1 MTLTF
6 EVENQMIHRTDTN
19 IVVADSKNYLHA
31 SFTFSEEWQG
41 TKTAIFSRG
50 VDRYCV
56 LLENDA
62 CLVPWEVIK
71 QGSIGV
77 TVFCGDLITANTV
90 YVSVYKSGYGDGKV
104 PSEPTP
110 SVYQQILSMLGDA
123 GEKTDSNIYKLKPNI
138 FCLFITTVSTLTIT
152 LPETYNFYDEFKF
165 AFTTSENGCNLLLPS
180 NISWLYDTPTLEANK
195 YYECSIL
202 NNKAVISQ

>member
-41 TKTAIFSRG
+41 AKTAIFSHG
-50 VDRYCV
+50 VDRYSV
-56 LLENDA
+56 LLENNM

-77 TVFCGDLITANTV
+77 TVFCGDLITANNI

-104 PSEPTP
+104 PSKPTP
-110 SVYQQILSMLGDA
+110 SVYQQIISLLNDIDKKIGDA
-123 GEKTDSNIYKLKPNI
+123 L
-138 FCLFITTVSTLTIT
+138 
-152 LPETYNFYDEFKF
+152 
-165 AFTTSENGCNLLLPS
+165 NG
-180 NISWLYDTPTLEANK
+180 
-195 YYECSIL
+195 YY
-202 NNKAVISQ
+202 

>member
-1 MTLTF
+1 MTLTY
-6 EVENQMIHRTDTN
+6 EVEKQMIQRTDAN

-31 SFTFSEEWQG
+31 AVTFAEEWQG

-56 LLENDA
+56 LLENNM

-110 SVYQQILSMLGDA
+110 SVYQQIISLLNDIDKKIGDA
-123 GEKTDSNIYKLKPNI
+123 L
-138 FCLFITTVSTLTIT
+138 
-152 LPETYNFYDEFKF
+152 
-165 AFTTSENGCNLLLPS
+165 NG
-180 NISWLYDTPTLEANK
+180 
-195 YYECSIL
+195 YY
-202 NNKAVISQ
+202 

>member
-6 EVENQMIHRTDTN
+6 EVENQMIRRTDTN

-41 TKTAIFSRG
+41 AKTAIFSHG

-56 LLENDA
+56 LLENDM

-110 SVYQQILSMLGDA
+110 SVYQQIISLLNDIDKKIGD
-123 GEKTDSNIYKLKPNI
+123 GL
-138 FCLFITTVSTLTIT
+138 
-152 LPETYNFYDEFKF
+152 
-165 AFTTSENGCNLLLPS
+165 NG
-180 NISWLYDTPTLEANK
+180 
-195 YYECSIL
+195 YY
-202 NNKAVISQ
+202 

>member
-31 SFTFSEEWQG
+31 SFTFSGEWQG
-41 TKTAIFSRG
+41 AKTAIFSHG

-56 LLENDA
+56 LLENDM

-77 TVFCGDLITANTV
+77 SVFCGDLITANTF
-90 YVSVYKSGYGDGKV
+90 YVDVEKSGYADGKT

-110 SVYQQILSMLGDA
+110 SVYQQIIALLNDIDKKIGDA
-123 GEKTDSNIYKLKPNI
+123 L
-138 FCLFITTVSTLTIT
+138 
-152 LPETYNFYDEFKF
+152 
-165 AFTTSENGCNLLLPS
+165 NG
-180 NISWLYDTPTLEANK
+180 
-195 YYECSIL
+195 YY
-202 NNKAVISQ
+202 